1 LLTPPKPEGDVILE
15 FNGAKLDFT
24 PPLLIE
30 LDLSPPKGDPPNAEF
45 CSPFILPSD
54 FNGDAPKPA
63 TPLLTPL
70 KLGGDDTFESKPPP
84 KPETPLLT
92 PLKPVGEDDLVPTDV
107 KLDLSPPKE
116 DPPNADFC
124 SPFIVPSDPDE
135 DTPKPG
141 TPLLAPPKFEGDN
154 TFASKVVALDLAPP
168 PKAGTPLSTPL
179 KPVGGDDLVSIDAE
193 LDLSLP
199 KGDPPNL
206 RFCSPFIVPSDPDDD
221 VPKPA
226 TPLLIPPKPGGD
238 DTFDSKA
245 VVLDLTPLF
254 RKLDEEPTPGTPLLM
269 PFKLDGPPLI
279 GDCGEELKPVDPLL
293 IPSNEFTLSFAVV
306 PLVSCD
312 V

>member
-24 PPLLIE
+24 PPKPLLIE
-30 LDLSPPKGDPPNAEF
+30 LDLSPPKGDPPNADF
-45 CSPFILPSD
+45 CSPFILPND

-84 KPETPLLT
+84 KPE
-92 PLKPVGEDDLVPTDV
+92 
-107 KLDLSPPKE
+107 
-116 DPPNADFC
+116 
-124 SPFIVPSDPDE
+124 
-135 DTPKPG
+135 
-141 TPLLAPPKFEGDN
+141 
-154 TFASKVVALDLAPP
+154 
-168 PKAGTPLSTPL
+168 TPLSTPL

-226 TPLLIPPKPGGD
+226 TPLLIPPKPGGE
-238 DTFDSKA
+238 DTFASK
-245 VVLDLTPLF
+245 VVELD
-254 RKLDEEPTPGTPLLM
+254 
-269 PFKLDGPPLI
+269 
-279 GDCGEELKPVDPLL
+279 
-293 IPSNEFTLSFAVV
+293 
-306 PLVSCD
+306 
-312 V
+312 

>member
-1 LLTPPKPEGDVILE
+1 LLNPSDFELVSPPNPPNDVEGDAPNAEFCSPFIGADPEEDLPKLGTPLLTPPKPGGDDTSEPKVV
-15 FNGAKLDFT
+15 ALDLT
-24 PPLLIE
+24 PPPKPGTPLLTLLNPVGKDDLVSADVD
-30 LDLSPPKGDPPNAEF
+30 LDLSPPKGDPPNTDF
-45 CSPFILPSD
+45 CSPFILPND
-54 FNGDAPKPA
+54 FNGDARKPA

-70 KLGGDDTFESKPPP
+70 RPGGDDTFDSKPPP

-92 PLKPVGEDDLVPTDV
+92 PLKPVGEDDLVSTDAE
-107 KLDLSPPKE
+107 LDLSPPKE

-135 DTPKPG
+135 ETPKPG

-154 TFASKVVALDLAPP
+154 TFASKVVAR
-168 PKAGTPLSTPL
+168 KAGTPLSTPL

-206 RFCSPFIVPSDPDDD
+206 RFCSLFIVPSDPDDD

-238 DTFDSKA
+238 DTFASK
-245 VVLDLTPLF
+245 VVELD
-254 RKLDEEPTPGTPLLM
+254 
-269 PFKLDGPPLI
+269 
-279 GDCGEELKPVDPLL
+279 
-293 IPSNEFTLSFAVV
+293 
-306 PLVSCD
+306 
-312 V
+312 